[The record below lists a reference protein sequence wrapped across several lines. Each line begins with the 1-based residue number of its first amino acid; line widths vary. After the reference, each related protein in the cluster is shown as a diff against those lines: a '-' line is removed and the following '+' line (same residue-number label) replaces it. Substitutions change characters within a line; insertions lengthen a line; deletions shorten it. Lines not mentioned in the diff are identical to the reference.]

1 MSVGLPTHR
10 VDRWD
15 ELAGAAAISELS
27 AGAEAA
33 GFDAVFVTEHPFPDD
48 RWLATGGHHALD
60 PFVALAFAAAAT
72 TRLRLHT
79 NLCIPAYR
87 NPFLLAKSVASLDAL
102 SGGRVILGIGA
113 GYLRSEFD
121 ALGMPFDERNDATDE
136 AIHAMRDAWT
146 GESVV
151 MEGSR
156 FDARGNT
163 MLPTP
168 AQAGG
173 PPIWIGGNS
182 RRALRRAVQLADG
195 WSPFPNPAKS
205 AERRRTPALETID
218 DLRRFVALARDEAEA
233 AGRAAPLE
241 IVFMPLGLDMFTNAK
256 VDPGPVIESI
266 QQLADAGVT
275 YACSA
280 VPGDTRAEMLANFE
294 VFGSDILPAVA
305 DI

>member
-1 MSVGLPTHR
+1 
-10 VDRWD
+10 
-15 ELAGAAAISELS
+15 
-27 AGAEAA
+27 
-33 GFDAVFVTEHPFPDD
+33 
-48 RWLATGGHHALD
+48 LD

-121 ALGMPFDERNDATDE
+121 ALGMPFDQRNDATDE
-136 AIHAMRDAWT
+136 AIKAMRAAWT
-146 GESVV
+146 GDSVA
-151 MEGSR
+151 MDGTR
-156 FDARGNT
+156 FHARGNT

-182 RRALRRAVQLADG
+182 RTAVRRAVQLADG

-218 DLRRFVALARDEAEA
+218 DLRRFIALARDEAEA
-233 AGRAAPLE
+233 AGRTAPLE
-241 IVFMPLGLDMFTNAK
+241 IVFMPLGLECSPPHESTRVRSSRASSSSLR
-256 VDPGPVIESI
+256 PASPTHAPRYPV
-266 QQLADAGVT
+266 
-275 YACSA
+275 
-280 VPGDTRAEMLANFE
+280 TRARRCLRTSRCSEATSFRRWPRSE
-294 VFGSDILPAVA
+294 AFGVALPPERRQEPELE
-305 DI
+305 